1 MIQIDIPTRIL
12 SNSIKN
18 STTTTDLPI
27 PLSRV
32 MFELPII
39 ITRRTINSLQA
50 GNDDNLF
57 DVDVH
62 QSPPPTYKTPPDLLP
77 DPVIICTW
85 KFGMMI
91 TTAVYKELTIIYT
104 GSHTTKSTKE
114 KNQSLSSLKEDVYI
128 RTGPLIINARNRNLE
143 GPTTYI

>member
-27 PLSRV
+27 PSSRV

-85 KFGMMI
+85 KFRMMI
-91 TTAVYKELTIIYT
+91 PTTAVYKGLTIIYIQD
-104 GSHTTKSTKE
+104 HTQPKLQRK
-114 KNQSLSSLKEDVYI
+114 KIKVCL
-128 RTGPLIINARNRNLE
+128 A
-143 GPTTYI
+143 